1 MGKQSE
7 KEWIYV
13 QLNHFALY
21 LKLTQH
27 YKPPVLQYKIKLN
40 LKRDKGHFIKR
51 LWNINLP

>member
-13 QLNHFALY
+13 QLNHFAVY

-27 YKPPVLQYKIKLN
+27 CKSPILQYKIKLN
-40 LKRDKGHFIKR
+40 FKRDKGHFIKR

>member
-27 YKPPVLQYKIKLN
+27 YKPPVLQYKIKFN